1 MNKAKISKL
10 LRQARFR
17 VSLPFFSY
25 EVTLDDVLDSKN
37 VDERIKRL
45 STIRTDLEET
55 VHAVTQLQAEALQN
69 KKEAE
74 DLRATVEQ
82 LKQDKSTTEAM
93 LKLPEDS
100 IARVLA
106 RASSRGRIR
115 GIIEGIIIGLIT
127 GGLSSYFI
135 WYVTK

>member
-1 MNKAKISKL
+1 
-10 LRQARFR
+10 
-17 VSLPFFSY
+17 
-25 EVTLDDVLDSKN
+25 
-37 VDERIKRL
+37 
-45 STIRTDLEET
+45 